1 MKKVIVIKITEDEL
15 TFSDGSTLYS
25 YHEQDCCES
34 HYLDFSDLTLEDFKG
49 LEFDISEDNFF
60 RKVEGYGI
68 ELLPLA
74 GWPIRVPGYG
84 YNNGYY
90 STDLTLILS
99 DNLRGNPTT
108 KRFDI
113 SECQT
118 ID

>member
-1 MKKVIVIKITEDEL
+1 MKKVTVIKITENEL
-15 TFSDGSTLYS
+15 TFSDNSILFS
-25 YHEQDCCES
+25 DHEQDCCED

-84 YNNGYY
+84 HNNGYY
-90 STDLTLILS
+90 STNLTLVLIS
-99 DNLRGNPTT
+99 NSGGSPIT
-108 KRFDI
+108 KSFDI
-113 SECQT
+113 SECQD